1 VSGADFGVKQCRHS
15 SRGLLDGLAAE
26 GMILCALLRLLAEG
40 AGFPE
45 GSDLHL
51 AVAHH
56 AAQDLAGMLARTC
69 VMSSIRMP
77 DSALFI
83 VISW

>member
-1 VSGADFGVKQCRHS
+1 MSGADFGVKQCRHG

-26 GMILCALLRLLAEG
+26 GMILCAFCGFLLKAPASRR
-40 AGFPE
+40 

-51 AVAHH
+51 AVAHY
-56 AAQDLAGMLARTC
+56 AAQDLAGMLAHTC

-77 DSALFI
+77 DSALFS
-83 VISW
+83 VVSW